1 MLWSLNTSPSG
12 MTDSDFSS
20 DSDSA
25 IDSKQFSPIVSVF
38 TDSKFALLF
47 FGVQHNSVLKHHE
60 TTFLTYY
67 QTNKDS
73 RY

>member
-1 MLWSLNTSPSG
+1 

-25 IDSKQFSPIVSVF
+25 IDSRQFLPIVSVY

-47 FGVQHNSVLKHHE
+47 LGVQHNLSLKLP
-60 TTFLTYY
+60 F
-67 QTNKDS
+67 
-73 RY
+73 